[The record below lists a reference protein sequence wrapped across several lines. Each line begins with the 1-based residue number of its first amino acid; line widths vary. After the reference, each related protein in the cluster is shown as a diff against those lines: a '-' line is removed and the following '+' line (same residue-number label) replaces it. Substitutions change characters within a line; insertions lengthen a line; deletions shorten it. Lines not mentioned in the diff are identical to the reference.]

1 MMQQTKPDDP
11 DAVDPDAIATQ
22 GVGVFFSRAVY
33 SLSLRKCWKR
43 FAESHCGKYYVAAPC
58 DIM

>member
-33 SLSLRKCWKR
+33 SLSLSPKMLEAFRRVTLWEVLC
-43 FAESHCGKYYVAAPC
+43 SSP
-58 DIM
+58 M

>member
-1 MMQQTKPDDP
+1 MQQTKPDDP

-33 SLSLRKCWKR
+33 SLS
-43 FAESHCGKYYVAAPC
+43 ENVGSVSPSHIVGST
-58 DIM
+58 M

>member
-1 MMQQTKPDDP
+1 MQQTKPDDP

-33 SLSLRKCWKR
+33 SLSLS
-43 FAESHCGKYYVAAPC
+43 ENVGSVSPSHIVGST
-58 DIM
+58 M

>member
-1 MMQQTKPDDP
+1 MQQTKPDDP

-33 SLSLRKCWKR
+33 SLSPKMLEAFRR
-43 FAESHCGKYYVAAPC
+43 VALWEVLCSSP
-58 DIM
+58 M